1 MKTIRTVTICNKAY
15 KMPVPEFREITRL
28 ESLGYSL
35 FSMIQKRQVMFN
47 TICMACVSL
56 IMDVDYDEAL
66 DIVEQHIADGGDI
79 VAPATAFLEAL
90 AESEYFT
97 KAFGQELDV
106 HAKEPKAKKKT
117 TTEVTQ
123 N

>member
-1 MKTIRTVTICNKAY
+1 MVRTVEICHKSY
-15 KMPVPEFREITRL
+15 KLPVPGFREITRL
-28 ESLGYSL
+28 EALGYSL
-35 FSMIQKRQVMFN
+35 FQMIQKRQVMFN

-56 IMDVDYDEAL
+56 VMDVDYDDAL
-66 DIVEQHIADGGDI
+66 DIVEQHISEGGDI

-97 KAFGQELDV
+97 KAFGQEQDV
-106 HAKEPKAKKKT
+106 QPKAKTKT
-117 TTEVTQ
+117 TKTTQ